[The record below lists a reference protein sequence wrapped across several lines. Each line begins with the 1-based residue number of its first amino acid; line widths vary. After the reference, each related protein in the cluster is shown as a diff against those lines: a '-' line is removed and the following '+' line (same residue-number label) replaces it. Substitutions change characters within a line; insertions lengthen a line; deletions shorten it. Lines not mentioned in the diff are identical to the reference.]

1 MKIALITPYHTPPV
15 RGNAVTVRRI
25 AAHLVAVGCEANVY
39 SLDGLTAVEILREI
53 QQAVPDV
60 IHAFHAH
67 LGGRVARETARAA
80 GIPYMVTLTGSDAYE
95 ALEDGRR
102 EETLAVLREAAAIV
116 AFDASVKRRIADR
129 HPSLAEKTR
138 VIPQGVELPGEDF
151 HWGTERF
158 DAGEFVFFLPAG
170 LRPVKNIA
178 FALGPLAEL
187 QREEPRVRL
196 LVAGPVLDDQYGA
209 AVLAELDRHP
219 FTRYL
224 GVVGRGAIG
233 ALYRRADVV
242 LNTSRFEGGM
252 ANSVLEAMAFGR
264 PVLAADIEG
273 NRSIVKEGKTGLLF
287 RDEGEFLE
295 KARKLLRDDAL
306 RRHLGGQGL
315 RLVRERFSAE
325 REAAAYRELY
335 GEVVIG
341 GIREEGR
348 R

>member
-1 MKIALITPYHTPPV
+1 MKIALITPYFTPPV

-39 SLDGLTAVEILREI
+39 SLEGLTAVEILREI

-67 LGGRVARETARAA
+67 LGGRAAREIARVA
-80 GIPYMVTLTGSDAYE
+80 GVPYIVTLTGSDAYE

-102 EETLAVLREAAAIV
+102 EETLAVLHDAAAIV
-116 AFDASVKRRIADR
+116 AFDASVKHRVVDR
-129 HPSLAEKTR
+129 HPSLAEKTH

-151 HWGTERF
+151 RWGTERF
-158 DAGEFVFFLPAG
+158 DAGEFIFFLPAG
-170 LRPVKNIA
+170 LRPVKNIG
-178 FALGPLAEL
+178 FALAPLAEL
-187 QREEPRVRL
+187 LQEEPRVRL
-196 LVAGPVLDDQYGA
+196 LVAGPVLDADYGA
-209 AVLAELDRHP
+209 TLLAEVERHP
-219 FTRYL
+219 FARYL
-224 GVVGRGAIG
+224 GVVGRDAIG

-252 ANSVLEAMAFGR
+252 ANSILEAMALGR

-287 RDEGEFLE
+287 RDEGEFLH
-295 KARKLLRDDAL
+295 KARQLLEDDAL

-315 RLVRERFSAE
+315 RLVRERFSPE

-335 GEVVIG
+335 GEVLLVG
-341 GIREEGR
+341 KE
-348 R
+348 